1 MIDHLSKYEG
11 KDGIIEILNKER
23 SACKLISY
31 ELENRQLKLSF
42 ESIFPI
48 RELNLN
54 PDKPIWE
61 ISLTQTTFGKNY
73 YFLLDGEIEDK
84 DLDNIEFKEKER
96 GLKIKLCFD
105 KTKVK
110 ETILNYIEALSPKE

>member
-1 MIDHLSKYEG
+1 MIDHLSRYEG
-11 KDGIIEILNKER
+11 EDGIIEILNKER

-42 ESIFPI
+42 ESIFPV

-61 ISLTQTTFGKNY
+61 INLGHTVFGKNY

-84 DLDNIEFKEKER
+84 DLDNIEFKEKKR

-110 ETILNYIEALSPKE
+110 ETMLTYTEALIPKE